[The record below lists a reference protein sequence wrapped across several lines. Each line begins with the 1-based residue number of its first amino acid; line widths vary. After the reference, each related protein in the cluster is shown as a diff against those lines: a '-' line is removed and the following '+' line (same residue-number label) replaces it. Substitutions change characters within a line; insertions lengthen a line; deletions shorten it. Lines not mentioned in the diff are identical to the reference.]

1 MYNQYDFNIKNSE
14 KSTLKH
20 LASSFGFALLIS
32 SAFQIIIAI
41 IETMYML
48 LIKNNEIKFITKQ
61 LFLAIESVML
71 LLPIGFLT
79 YKSYIPEKKYILP
92 FKKNSPK
99 TTILTTI
106 FGLGVSFCAQIISAI
121 VQNVIDAPSPQIDYK
136 NSLFS
141 ILVSIFS
148 ISIVPAVVEEITFR
162 GVMLGSLRRYGDKFA
177 IFMSALLFGI
187 LHGNVSQ
194 SIFAFILGITFGY
207 MTIKT
212 NSLLPSIIVHMLN
225 NLLSVLIGSGI
236 LNSVIYFLLG
246 VVITIQAII
255 ISISLSIKD
264 KNFLNI
270 DDTTI
275 CYLNSREK
283 IKAFFENSG
292 IIIFMVLYLLII
304 VLNYTKTRLFI

>member
-1 MYNQYDFNIKNSE
+1 
-14 KSTLKH
+14 
-20 LASSFGFALLIS
+20 
-32 SAFQIIIAI
+32 
-41 IETMYML
+41 
-48 LIKNNEIKFITKQ
+48 
-61 LFLAIESVML
+61 
-71 LLPIGFLT
+71 
-79 YKSYIPEKKYILP
+79 
-92 FKKNSPK
+92 
-99 TTILTTI
+99 
-106 FGLGVSFCAQIISAI
+106 
-121 VQNVIDAPSPQIDYK
+121 
-136 NSLFS
+136 
-141 ILVSIFS
+141 
-148 ISIVPAVVEEITFR
+148 
-162 GVMLGSLRRYGDKFA
+162 MLGSLRRYGDKFA

-194 SIFAFILGITFGY
+194 SIFTFILGITFGY

-264 KNFLNI
+264 KKFLNI